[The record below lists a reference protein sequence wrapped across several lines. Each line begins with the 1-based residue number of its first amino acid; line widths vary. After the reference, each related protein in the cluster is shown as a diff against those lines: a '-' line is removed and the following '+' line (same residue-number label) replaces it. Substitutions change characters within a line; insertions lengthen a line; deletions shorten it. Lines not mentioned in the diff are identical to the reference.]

1 MNALVKP
8 AIQIAD
14 KQTAIIEYNSVP
26 VMLTEQ
32 LADFYG
38 TDSVRIRQ
46 NHDRNNERFV
56 EGKHFFKITGQELK
70 DFASSLKILANYP
83 EISSKTRS
91 LILWTEKGA
100 SRHAK
105 ILDTDQAWNVFEQ
118 LEDCYFAT
126 KSQAGFELA
135 IPQNLPSALRAYA
148 DQVEQNL
155 IIAKERDHAIATK
168 AEIGERREAT
178 AMATASKF
186 KRECESLKQKLGES
200 TSFAAIATINNKL
213 NLNYGNKEGRQ
224 LSKYSREHGLEIK
237 KATVQDQRFS
247 EVNSYHRDAWLALF
261 NINLN
266 SVFGV

>member
-8 AIQIAD
+8 VVQIAD
-14 KQTAIIEYNSVP
+14 KHTVIIEYNSLP

-38 TDSVRIRQ
+38 TESVRIRQ

-56 EGKHFFKITGQELK
+56 EGKHFFKVEGEDLK
-70 DFASSLKILANYP
+70 ILKNSLSSLKILSPN
-83 EISSKTRS
+83 TRS
-91 LILWTEKGA
+91 IMLWTEKGA
-100 SRHAK
+100 SSHAK

-126 KSQAGFELA
+126 KSQSGFELA

-186 KRECESLKQKLGES
+186 KRENESLKQKLGES
-200 TSFAAIATINNKL
+200 TTFAAVATINSKL
-213 NLNYGNKEGRQ
+213 KTNFGNKEGRQ

>member
-8 AIQIAD
+8 IVQIAD
-14 KQTAIIEYNSVP
+14 KQTAVIEYNALP
-26 VMLTEQ
+26 VMTTAQ

-38 TDSVRIRQ
+38 AQPRNITDNFS
-46 NHDRNNERFV
+46 NNIERFE
-56 EGKHFFKITGQELK
+56 EGKHYFKVEGDELK
-70 DFASSLKILANYP
+70 GLKDCTDDIGSVQ
-83 EISSKTRS
+83 ISKNTRS

-200 TSFAAIATINNKL
+200 TAFAAIATINNKL

>member
-8 AIQIAD
+8 LVQIAD
-14 KQTAIIEYNSVP
+14 KQTAVIEYNSMP

-38 TDSVRIRQ
+38 TDPVRIQQ
-46 NHDRNNERFV
+46 NCARNSERFI
-56 EGKHFFKITGQELK
+56 EGKHFFRIEGDDLRELK
-70 DFASSLKILANYP
+70 CSLT
-83 EISSKTRS
+83 ISKLVSPNTRS

-186 KRECESLKQKLGES
+186 KRECESLRQKLGES
-200 TSFAAIATINNKL
+200 TTFVAVATINSKL
-213 NLNYGNKEGRQ
+213 KTNFGNKEGRQ